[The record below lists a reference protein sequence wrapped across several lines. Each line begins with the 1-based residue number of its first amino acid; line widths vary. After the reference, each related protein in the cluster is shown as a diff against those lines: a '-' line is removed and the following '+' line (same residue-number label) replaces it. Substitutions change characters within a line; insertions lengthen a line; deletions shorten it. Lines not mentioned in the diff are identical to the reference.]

1 VYVSNFHP
9 SISIRTVAHSLIHQR
24 LLLARAQKRETSI
37 IPIKPG
43 SHSSQALRVVVQ
55 TMQRV
60 AVFTTAML
68 SYYLCAA
75 AVVLADPVSSHQVG
89 RSFLRELNANT
100 DTTPHVRRELKSI
113 LSDIVP
119 SPREMIELGIVL
131 LIFLFLY
138 KKYKE
143 SGVGR

>member
-1 VYVSNFHP
+1 LCTMHN
-9 SISIRTVAHSLIHQR
+9 
-24 LLLARAQKRETSI
+24 
-37 IPIKPG
+37 
-43 SHSSQALRVVVQ
+43 
-55 TMQRV
+55 MQRV
-60 AVFTTAML
+60 ATFITAAL
-68 SYYLCAA
+68 SYCMYAT
-75 AVVLADPVSSHQVG
+75 AVVLADPVSSHQVE
-89 RSFLRELNANT
+89 RSFLRELNANM
-100 DTTPHVRRELKSI
+100 DTTAHVRRELKSI